1 MTKTRTLEFDTLVV
15 GGGIGGLTAA
25 LDLADQGFQ
34 VAVVEKE
41 ASIGGVMI
49 ALSKVFPTLD
59 CASCI
64 TTPRMAAAAHHP
76 NIEILTYTEVE
87 SIKRSGDIFHAQL
100 KRKPRY
106 VDENLCIGCRQCEY
120 VCPVDVPHEFEGG
133 LGARKAIYV
142 PFATAIPQKAL
153 LDVSNCSLCGSCQ
166 KVCPTQAVNYFQQ
179 AEYLRV
185 VAKTVILA
193 TGFQLTSKEAKK
205 EYAPAGSLNILTSL
219 QMERLLSP
227 HGPYGRVI
235 RPSDGKV
242 PDSIAYIQCAGS
254 RDKSLGVSYCSRVCC
269 MYAIKQAMLL
279 SGALPL
285 ADVTIY
291 YMDIRAFG
299 KGYEEF
305 YQNAKA
311 MGIQFIKAKVA
322 RISEDASHNL
332 TVRVELMEE
341 DGRVEERNHDLVVL
355 SLGMIPGCNPNEFI
369 PVDRDA
375 DGFIRLAKPKLAPA
389 LTNQPGVFVAGTASG
404 PKDIVDTIA
413 KAGAAAIEAANFM
426 HEVYGI
432 SGLSEQ
438 LIPGDEP
445 VAVQNASSL

>member
-1 MTKTRTLEFDTLVV
+1 MNTQTIQCDALVV
-15 GGGIGGLTAA
+15 GGGIGGLTSA
-25 LDLADQGFQ
+25 LELADQGYQ
-34 VAVVEKE
+34 VAVVERE

-76 NIEILTYTEVE
+76 NIEILTCTEVK
-87 SIKRSGDIFHAQL
+87 SITRDGRLFAANLMK
-100 KRKPRY
+100 KPRY
-106 VDENLCIGCRQCEY
+106 VDEKLCIGCRQCEY

-142 PFATAIPQKAL
+142 PFATAIPQKAV
-153 LDVSNCSLCGSCQ
+153 LDAENCMLCGSCE
-166 KVCPTQAVNYFQQ
+166 KVCPSQAVDYFQRPEEIKVQ
-179 AEYLRV
+179 AKSV
-185 VAKTVILA
+185 VLA
-193 TGFQLTSKEAKK
+193 TGFQLLPKDSKK
-205 EYAPAGSLNILTSL
+205 EYSPPGSLNILSAL

-242 PDSIAYIQCAGS
+242 PDSIAYVQCAGS
-254 RDKSLGVSYCSRVCC
+254 RDKSLGIPYCSRVCC

-305 YQNAKA
+305 YENAKA
-311 MGIQFIKAKVA
+311 MGIQFVKAKVA
-322 RISEDASHNL
+322 RIAEDEEHNL
-332 TVRVELMEE
+332 NVRVELMEE
-341 DGRVEERNHDLVVL
+341 DGRVEERAHDLVVL
-355 SLGMIPGCNPNEFI
+355 SLGMVPGCNPEEFV
-369 PVDRDA
+369 PVMRDD
-375 DGFIRLAKPKLAPA
+375 DGFVKCASPKTAPA
-389 LTNQPGVFVAGTASG
+389 LTDQPGILVAGTAAG

-413 KAGAAAIEAANFM
+413 KAGAAAMEAANYM
-426 HEVYGI
+426 R
-432 SGLSEQ
+432 GLELDLS
-438 LIPGDEP
+438 
-445 VAVQNASSL
+445 AVTEAVTGEEERAAERAAS

>member
-1 MTKTRTLEFDTLVV
+1 MKTRAPEFDTLVV
-15 GGGIGGLTAA
+15 GGGIGGLTSA
-25 LDLADQGFQ
+25 LDLADQGFH

-76 NIEILTYTEVE
+76 NIEIFTYTQVNSITREGVE
-87 SIKRSGDIFHAQL
+87 FKADL
-100 KRKPRY
+100 TKKPRY

-153 LDVSNCSLCGSCQ
+153 LESDDCMLCGSCE
-166 KVCPTQAVNYFQQ
+166 KVCPTHAVDYFQQ
-179 AEYLRV
+179 PEHITIR
-185 VAKTVILA
+185 AKSVILA
-193 TGFQLTSKEAKK
+193 TGFNLVPKDIKK
-205 EYAPAGSLNILTSL
+205 EYVSEGNPNILSSL

-235 RPSDGKV
+235 RPSDAKI
-242 PDSIAYIQCAGS
+242 PDSIAYVQCAGS
-254 RDKSLGVSYCSRVCC
+254 RDQSLGVPYCSRVCC
-269 MYAIKQAMLL
+269 MYAIKQAMLI
-279 SGALPL
+279 SGALPI

-311 MGIQFIKAKVA
+311 MGIGFVKAKVA
-322 RISEDASHNL
+322 RIEEDEGHNL
-332 TVRVELMEE
+332 KLRVEMMEE
-341 DGRVEERNHDLVVL
+341 DGRVEERTHDLVVL
-355 SLGMIPGCNPNEFI
+355 SLGMAPGCNPGSFLRI
-369 PVDRDA
+369 GTDK
-375 DGFIRLAKPKLAPA
+375 DGFISCSQPKLAPA
-389 LTNQPGVFVAGTASG
+389 LTDHEGVFVAGVASG
-404 PKDIVDTIA
+404 PKDIVDTIV
-413 KAGAAAIEAANFM
+413 KAGSAAIEAASYMRSLAPETNAIT
-426 HEVYGI
+426 GI
-432 SGLSEQ
+432 SDQSYRVSE
-438 LIPGDEP
+438 
-445 VAVQNASSL
+445 VRAAS